1 MMCSCLLSLKPEVK
15 ESKETKGDERLI
27 LVVSKEREEAER
39 EKRDPKLLLERVVQV
54 SIAALY

>member
-1 MMCSCLLSLKPEVK
+1 MCFWLLSLKPEVK

-54 SIAALY
+54 CSTTPC